1 MPLPQVPPELKPIA
15 PFLQRAEEMRS
26 KDPVISFWS
35 VANLVSWGCGGLIL
49 RSTRCE
55 YYAVKKGL
63 TLKLSG
69 SEPRSFLFQLMD
81 SLEATKKALRDHEA
95 ITNDDVGHLYVE
107 NFADKIFVI
116 ADEEDRRGVT
126 SRSTAKKFLAAGQFF
141 DLLSVFEG
149 VKRTQGPKTSEK
161 RTYAKWRATE
171 ISKAFRDNRT
181 PPPPPSLAPGATSPL
196 PGASNLIDPDA
207 SQILTMPSVSSLP
220 AREAPS
226 GSSSTSPPSG
236 ATYSRSPTSPS
247 PTTAPTS
254 ITITSPG
261 PASGTASPGGSGSG
275 TPHRRRASDVST
287 STPTRL
293 AAGLSPGWSTRVQ
306 VTPDP
311 STNGARPL
319 ESSPAKESRLRRGL
333 SELSSRAAHGL
344 NEEDGSTDPG
354 TEDDDSGAGSGGVN
368 GGSSRL
374 FNASEKGHEANGES
388 WSNGAGWD
396 ARQAS
401 LAVQAPES
409 RQQSFAQRSADASV
423 PLNPPVIA
431 PVPQVLGQPPPSPTS
446 TGSPYGNGLPSYIP
460 APVQPVQPESAPS
473 SQSSSRHTSPKS
485 AEPPIPQTPGKQASP
500 ISSYSTP
507 GRASPPSAPPPSVAT
522 SVSSHTSGTPTG
534 SPVPTSDSP
543 ATTPTSGPTITVSEQ
558 PTALVLPPRRVHFS
572 GSTVGGLSSVASSE
586 ASSSPPSS
594 PGHTPTELSPSHMQL
609 QITGPPPNTSPTHSR
624 RYEPTPRVPAAILP
638 PPDSSLDSI
647 LPPLSTALVR
657 PQSYQISRA
666 ATAPGVAYPTASAPP
681 YPEPTYIPPPPHVHH
696 HHHHSSSGSQSLVH
710 VPQTSYS
717 YVPATPRVAN
727 ASPPLPLTIS
737 GQATQRAQKHAKF
750 AISALDYDDLETA
763 RKELLSALAIVNGRA
778 SM

>member
-1 MPLPQVPPELKPIA
+1 MPLAQVPPELKPIA

-26 KDPVISFWS
+26 KDPVISFW
-35 VANLVSWGCGGLIL
+35 
-49 RSTRCE
+49 CE

-69 SEPRSFLFQLMD
+69 SESRAFLFQLMD
-81 SLEATKKALRDHEA
+81 SLEATKKVLRDHEA

-116 ADEEDRRGVT
+116 ADEEDRRGAT

-181 PPPPPSLAPGATSPL
+181 PPPPPSLASGTTSPL
-196 PGASNLIDPDA
+196 PGTSNPTDPNA
-207 SQILTMPSVSSLP
+207 SQTLTASSVSSLP
-220 AREAPS
+220 PHEAPS
-226 GSSSTSPPSG
+226 GSSSTPPPSS

-247 PTTAPTS
+247 PTMATTS

-261 PASGTASPGGSGSG
+261 LASGTASPGGSGSG

-293 AAGLSPGWSTRVQ
+293 AAGLSPTWSTRVQ

-311 STNGARPL
+311 TNGARPRG
-319 ESSPAKESRLRRGL
+319 SSPAEEKRLRRGL
-333 SELSSRAAHGL
+333 SNLSSRAAHGL
-344 NEEDGSTDPG
+344 NEEDSSTDPG
-354 TEDDDSGAGSGGVN
+354 TEDDDSTAGSGGTN
-368 GGSSRL
+368 GGSRR
-374 FNASEKGHEANGES
+374 FNAPENGHEANGEN

-396 ARQAS
+396 VRQAS

-409 RQQSFAQRSADASV
+409 RQQSFAQRPADAGV
-423 PLNPPVIA
+423 PLNLPAIV
-431 PVPQVLGQPPPSPTS
+431 PVPQMLGQPPVSPTS
-446 TGSPYGNGLPSYIP
+446 TGSPYANGPPSFIP
-460 APVQPVQPESAPS
+460 APVQPVQPGSAPS

-485 AEPPIPQTPGKQASP
+485 AEPPIPQTPGKQTSP
-500 ISSYSTP
+500 TSSYSTP
-507 GRASPPSAPPPSVAT
+507 GRVSPPGAPPPSVAT
-522 SVSSHTSGTPTG
+522 SVSSHTGDTPTG
-534 SPVPTSDSP
+534 SPAPTLDSP
-543 ATTPTSGPTITVSEQ
+543 ATTPTSGPTLTVSEQ

-594 PGHTPTELSPSHMQL
+594 PGHTPTELSPTHMQL
-609 QITGPPPNTSPTHSR
+609 QITGPPPSTSLTHSR
-624 RYEPTPRVPAAILP
+624 RYEPTPRAPAAILP
-638 PPDSSLDSI
+638 PPDLSPDSI

-666 ATAPGVAYPTASAPP
+666 ATGPSVAYPTASAPP
-681 YPEPTYIPPPPHVHH
+681 YPEPTYVSPPPHVHH

-710 VPQTSYS
+710 VPQASYS